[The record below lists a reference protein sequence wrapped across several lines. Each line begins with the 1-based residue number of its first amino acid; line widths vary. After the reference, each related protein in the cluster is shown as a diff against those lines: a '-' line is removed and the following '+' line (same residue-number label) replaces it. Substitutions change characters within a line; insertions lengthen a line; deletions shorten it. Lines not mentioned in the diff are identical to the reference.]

1 MYYEQSE
8 YDVLESLLESMR
20 TYLNRK
26 DMIGGQ
32 QKNLYG
38 NFVRFT
44 RKLINL
50 NPYNKEPLQKLK
62 EEVAKV
68 NVAEK
73 DWLLQQLEE
82 L

>member
-1 MYYEQSE
+1 
-8 YDVLESLLESMR
+8 
-20 TYLNRK
+20 
-26 DMIGGQ
+26 MIGGQ